1 MIFILSTYTPTLA
14 GEVDILVRKLV
25 EKGILNKDEGDK
37 ILQETKQEAAKEK
50 EQAVKEVKAA
60 VAKEAKEG
68 KFAMVPDWVRKT
80 KFFGDFRLRYE
91 YGDVMDSRSQSR
103 GRFRVRL
110 NLETEIAKNLKFIFG
125 IASGCQ

>member
-1 MIFILSTYTPTLA
+1 MRQRKFSLTTFAACLAGLTAVIFVLSTCTPAMA

-50 EQAVKEVKAA
+50 EQAVKEVKAE

-68 KFAMVPDWVRKT
+68 KFGIIPEWVRKT
-80 KFFGDFRLRYE
+80 KFYGDFRLRYE
-91 YGDVMDSRSQSR
+91 YGDLMDYA
-103 GRFRVRL
+103 F
-110 NLETEIAKNLKFIFG
+110 AKPRQVQG
-125 IASGCQ
+125 AA